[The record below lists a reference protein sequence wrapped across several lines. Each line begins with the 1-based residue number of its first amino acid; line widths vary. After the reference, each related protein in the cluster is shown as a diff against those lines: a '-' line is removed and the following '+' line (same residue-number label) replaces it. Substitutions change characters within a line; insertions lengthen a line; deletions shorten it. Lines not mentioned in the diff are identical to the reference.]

1 MPKVDHSKNV
11 IEVQNVSYSYN
22 GVEDAVKN
30 VTLNIHAG
38 DYLGI
43 IGPNGGGKTT
53 LLKLVLGLLKP
64 DSGTIRSSV
73 PSIGYL
79 SQNATHFDAGFP
91 ITVAEVVAQGR
102 IGQRGLLH
110 QLTDEDRKAI
120 DTAIRQVGLEAYKN
134 VLIGNLSGG
143 QQQRVFIARAISGQ
157 QPRVIFLDEP
167 TAGIDENSQ
176 KQFYTLLKKFN
187 QELGMTL
194 VLIAHDLDVVMREVS
209 HVAVINQKLIYYGDP
224 KECPYV

>member
-1 MPKVDHSKNV
+1 MRQVDHSKNV
-11 IEVQNVSYSYN
+11 IEVHNVSYTYN

-30 VTLNIHAG
+30 VTLDIHAG

-53 LLKLVLGLLKP
+53 LLKLILGLLKP
-64 DSGTIRSSV
+64 DSGSIRLSV

-79 SQNATHFDAGFP
+79 AQNATHFDTGFP

-102 IGQRGLLH
+102 IGQRGLLRP
-110 QLTDEDRKAI
+110 LTNGDREAI
-120 DTAIRQVGLEAYKN
+120 DTAIRQVGLEEFKD

-143 QQQRVFIARAISGQ
+143 QQQRVFIARAICGGH
-157 QPRVIFLDEP
+157 PRVIFLDEP

-176 KQFYTLLKKFN
+176 KQFYSLLKKFN
-187 QELGMTL
+187 QQLGITL
-194 VLIAHDLDVVMREVS
+194 VLIAHDLDVVKREVS
-209 HVAVINQKLIYYGDP
+209 HVAVINQKLMYYGDT

>member
-1 MPKVDHSKNV
+1 MQNINHAKNI
-11 IEVQNVSYSYN
+11 IELRDVSYSYN

-30 VTLNIHAG
+30 VSFAIHEG

-53 LLKLVLGLLKP
+53 LLKLILGLLHP
-64 DSGTIRSSV
+64 DSGTIRLSI
-73 PSIGYL
+73 PAIGYL
-79 SQNATHFDAGFP
+79 AQNATHFDSGFP
-91 ITVAEVVAQGR
+91 ITVSEVVAQGR
-102 IGQRGLLH
+102 IAQRGLFH
-110 QLTDEDRKAI
+110 PFTDGDTQAI
-120 DTAIRQVGLEAYKN
+120 NTAIREVGLEDFRN
-134 VLIGNLSGG
+134 TLIGNLSGG

-157 QPRVIFLDEP
+157 QPHVIFLDEP
-167 TAGIDENSQ
+167 TAGIDEDSQ
-176 KQFYTLLKKFN
+176 KQFYSLLKKFN

-209 HVAVINQKLIYYGDP
+209 HVAVINQRLIYYGDP